1 MTFTIFKGMHRA
13 WPLRLGF
20 FANKRSIKKAV
31 TFSEN
36 CRYTGLGDDQLDMN
50 KLYGLSYT
58 WSPHGESARF
68 SWRYSEGIQKI
79 VLGAY
84 CYVNGDR
91 INTPLRS
98 VQIGDTVILEIRIE
112 GGRYWFYADGK
123 LLHTVPFTH
132 RKKYAYPLGLFFGGN
147 RKAPHKMTAALK
159 NF

>member
-98 VQIGDTVILEIRIE
+98 VKIGDTVILEIRIE
-112 GGRYWFYADGK
+112 GARYWFYADGK

-147 RKAPHKMTAALK
+147 RTAPHKMTAALK